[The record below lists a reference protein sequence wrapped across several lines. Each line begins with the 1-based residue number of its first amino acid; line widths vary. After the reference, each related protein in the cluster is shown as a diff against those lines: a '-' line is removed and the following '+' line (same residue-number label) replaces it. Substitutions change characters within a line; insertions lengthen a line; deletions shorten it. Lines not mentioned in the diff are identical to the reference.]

1 MAGARGRPEGFSK
14 ESRRDPDRCL
24 HGLDSGEI
32 LIDSHES
39 YTGRDR
45 QTIRRARQDRQ
56 TDRKARQDRQT
67 DRQEDQPARQTERQT
82 SGGAR
87 VKGADMTSPPP
98 PPRRAREREWRESVE
113 ARMMRMMTWVMR
125 MMTWEIRMMT
135 RVIYPVLEPQ

>member
-39 YTGRDR
+39 YTGSDR

-67 DRQEDQPARQTERQT
+67 GGPASQTDRKTDVWRSASER
-82 SGGAR
+82 R
-87 VKGADMTSPPP
+87 RYDKPPPPP